1 MQGPNTTDLH
11 VYGGLCYH
19 IYWFSAVE
27 LWIQKMG
34 FRSLTCSPS
43 GGEANHQK
51 PLWKIN
57 ITIGLAVRIEL
68 LKSCRQATACSCCVG
83 PQNLEATL

>member
-1 MQGPNTTDLH
+1 MDALLITPDLH

-19 IYWFSAVE
+19 IYWFSGALDTE
-27 LWIQKMG
+27 HG
-34 FRSLTCSPS
+34 FQISCEPS
-43 GGEANHQK
+43 GGKANHQK

-68 LKSCRQATACSCCVG
+68 LKRWLQLV
-83 PQNLEATL
+83 PVV